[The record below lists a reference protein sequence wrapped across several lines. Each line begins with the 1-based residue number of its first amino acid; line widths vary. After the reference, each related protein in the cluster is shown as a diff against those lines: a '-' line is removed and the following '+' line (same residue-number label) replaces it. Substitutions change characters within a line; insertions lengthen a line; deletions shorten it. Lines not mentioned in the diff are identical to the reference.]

1 MTKTSEKLY
10 ITYARNGMD
19 MKAVLPS
26 YIIRMI
32 KKMFPLV
39 KEYAREDTFAE
50 HAYIRIPKADIV
62 WSEGNLNKVLAEG
75 IALELYGRELTGS
88 VTSFE
93 QFASCQFAYFCQ
105 YGLGLKEREEYQFAV
120 NDFGTILHAVIED
133 VSKNIKQNNKSFVLL
148 SDEERSQ
155 MVSES
160 INAIA
165 ENYGNTILKD
175 LSLIHISEPTRP
187 Y

>member
-1 MTKTSEKLY
+1 MFFAGVNDGYVPKKSDNRSVLSETDRDRLKGMDVSLSMSVREKAFIQRFYLYLIMTKTSEKLY

-75 IALELYGRELTGS
+75 IALELYGRELTGMGKLQ
-88 VTSFE
+88 VYV
-93 QFASCQFAYFCQ
+93 Q
-105 YGLGLKEREEYQFAV
+105 
-120 NDFGTILHAVIED
+120 
-133 VSKNIKQNNKSFVLL
+133 
-148 SDEERSQ
+148 
-155 MVSES
+155 
-160 INAIA
+160 
-165 ENYGNTILKD
+165 
-175 LSLIHISEPTRP
+175 
-187 Y
+187 

>member
-1 MTKTSEKLY
+1 MMGMFQKKATTEAVLSETDRDRLKGMDVSLSMSVREKAFIQRFYLYLIMTKTSEKLY

-62 WSEGNLNKVLAEG
+62 WSEGNLNKCLQ
-75 IALELYGRELTGS
+75 RELHLNYMEGS
-88 VTSFE
+88 LQE
-93 QFASCQFAYFCQ
+93 A
-105 YGLGLKEREEYQFAV
+105 
-120 NDFGTILHAVIED
+120 
-133 VSKNIKQNNKSFVLL
+133 
-148 SDEERSQ
+148 
-155 MVSES
+155 
-160 INAIA
+160 
-165 ENYGNTILKD
+165 
-175 LSLIHISEPTRP
+175 
-187 Y
+187 

>member
-1 MTKTSEKLY
+1 MSVREKAFIQRFYLYLIMTKTSEKLY

-62 WSEGNLNKVLAEG
+62 WSEVNLNKVLAEG

-88 VTSFE
+88 VTSLNSSLR
-93 QFASCQFAYFCQ
+93 ASSHISASMD
-105 YGLGLKEREEYQFAV
+105 LGLKR
-120 NDFGTILHAVIED
+120 G
-133 VSKNIKQNNKSFVLL
+133 KNI
-148 SDEERSQ
+148 
-155 MVSES
+155 
-160 INAIA
+160 
-165 ENYGNTILKD
+165 
-175 LSLIHISEPTRP
+175 SLRLMTLVQFFTL
-187 Y
+187 